1 MYSIEGMRD
10 GNTFYR
16 DVHNLFL
23 QMRYII
29 EQLQDYTLFIKRKLR
44 DRAGRGFELRMAV
57 EVDVPPNAKQS
68 TGHAT
73 VCDNQRNLNCMS
85 SFHFLSNGI
94 YTHSSVD

>member
-23 QMRYII
+23 QMRCII

-57 EVDVPPNAKQS
+57 EDDGQPNAKQG
-68 TGHAT
+68 TDYAT
-73 VCDNQRNLNCMS
+73 VCDNQRSLICMS
-85 SFHFLSNGI
+85 SFHFIGNGF
-94 YTHSSVD
+94 YTHS